1 MTCTGYYHK
10 QFVVVPTGC
19 DGQLFV
25 GVAAEIERVSFLAVQ
40 YHHGI
45 FNFTG
50 TTHQRE
56 IYPGN
61 RGCGI
66 APAIG
71 VERAGMNVSAA
82 DELLKLKQ
90 LKDSGVLS
98 DAEFEIQKQKIL
110 SWNVASHT
118 QSTETQQQIG
128 TTAPD
133 NEPLVYIE
141 GEKGGLNI
149 GMILFAIIIA
159 VFLLI
164 MFASM

>member
-110 SWNVASHT
+110 SGNVASHT